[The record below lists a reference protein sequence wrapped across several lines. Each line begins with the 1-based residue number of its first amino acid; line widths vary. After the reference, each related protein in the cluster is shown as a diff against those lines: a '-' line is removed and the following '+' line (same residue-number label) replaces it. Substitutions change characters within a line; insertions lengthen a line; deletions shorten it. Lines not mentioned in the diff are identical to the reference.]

1 MSHMVGIK
9 IFLAPTP
16 LIFSLSILYMSS
28 TGLVIDESTA
38 ALPHRRH
45 YTQKRPVSQL
55 LDSLEADA
63 VDTNSRPPDQIRRKF
78 ARLDTYTASTVS
90 IHKRPVDSTKPSI
103 VESAIFQLQACLENR
118 LDKVK
123 ENLRVW
129 ESNGIVTFSP
139 RIYPSFLFFSACL
152 LFSLSL
158 SFPAPPPFFPAIY
171 LLNEANIWR
180 FR

>member
-1 MSHMVGIK
+1 
-9 IFLAPTP
+9 
-16 LIFSLSILYMSS
+16 MSS
-28 TGLVIDESTA
+28 TDLVIDESTA
-38 ALPHRRH
+38 AFPHRRQ

-90 IHKRPVDSTKPSI
+90 IHERSVDSTKPTI

-129 ESNGIVTFSP
+129 ESNGIVTFSWTTTSHISFLSVLLYLP
-139 RIYPSFLFFSACL
+139 SLLSFLFFPH
-152 LFSLSL
+152 F
-158 SFPAPPPFFPAIY
+158 IY
-171 LLNEANIWR
+171 Y
-180 FR
+180 